1 MDNQQMKVDAYGRFI
16 HVPEY
21 PEGYTDPNFKQP
33 TEPPVAMSTFPLTEP
48 AWGEAEEV
56 WARTDRVKRLEDTV
70 IMLTDRVNQ
79 CTIRIAALEISP
91 LERVPEESK
100 SIGNIAEPPRERVC
114 DSCKWGG
121 ARTHIVEE
129 RVVCHYEPQGSTPLK
144 SWWCSKW
151 EEK

>member
-21 PEGYTDPNFKQP
+21 PEVPTGTNVKQP
-33 TEPPVAMSTFPLTEP
+33 DAPWNAPNVSVGPS
-48 AWGEAEEV
+48 EEV
-56 WARTDRVKRLEDTV
+56 FARVRWVKQLETE
-70 IMLTDRVNQ
+70 IGRLTDRVNQ